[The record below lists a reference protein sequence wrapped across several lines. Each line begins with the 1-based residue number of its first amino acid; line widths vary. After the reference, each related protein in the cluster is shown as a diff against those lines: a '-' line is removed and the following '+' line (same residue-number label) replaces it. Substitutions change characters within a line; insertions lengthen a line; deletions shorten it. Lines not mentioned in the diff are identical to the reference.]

1 MAQVQPQ
8 AITFT
13 ELIRCLANRK
23 QFYVRAFEIFSQM
36 RSFGVRPDEYVIA
49 ALLYATAKQVLIVR
63 VGTFPAIG
71 DWGDKQGVRNAGQNH
86 DPKTGT

>member
-1 MAQVQPQ
+1 MRMAQVQPQ

-49 ALLYATAKQVLIVR
+49 ALLYATAKQVRGIR
-63 VGTFPAIG
+63 
-71 DWGDKQGVRNAGQNH
+71 
-86 DPKTGT
+86 